1 MFRESLPNLSSKVR
15 FIHAVPGTPNIDI
28 YTGGNLLKSNLAFG
42 TISEY
47 IDFAPG
53 DYVIDIYPSGTY
65 DTAIFSGTLT
75 IIPNSYSTASLITNN
90 SELSFFVLR
99 DTASKAS
106 LDISFLRF
114 INLSPTSPLLSLS
127 IRNRETLF
135 DSVEYL
141 ETTGYY
147 PLSPGIYNFTLLL
160 SGATSISRTLSNVS
174 LIPGEFE
181 TLYVVGVLNG
191 EPEVGYILTRDGRQA

>member
-1 MFRESLPNLSSKVR
+1 MFRESLPNLNSKVR
-15 FIHAVPGTPNIDI
+15 FIHAVPGTPSIDI

-42 TISEY
+42 NITEY

-65 DTAIFSGTLT
+65 DTAIFSGNLT
-75 IIPNSYSTASLITNN
+75 ITPNSYSTAALITNN

-127 IRNRETLF
+127 IRNRQTLF

-147 PLSPGIYNFTLLL
+147 PLSPGIYNFTLAL
-160 SGATSISRTLSNVS
+160 SGATSISKTLSNVS

-191 EPEVGYILTRDGRQA
+191 EPEVGYILTRDGRQD

>member
-1 MFRESLPNLSSKVR
+1 MFRESLPNLNSKVR

-47 IDFAPG
+47 INFAPG

-75 IIPNSYSTASLITNN
+75 VIPNSYSTASLITNN

-127 IRNRETLF
+127 IRNRQTLF

-147 PLSPGIYNFTLLL
+147 PLSPGIYNFTLAL
-160 SGATSISRTLSNVS
+160 SGATSISKTLSNVS

-181 TLYVVGVLNG
+181 TIYVVGVLNG
-191 EPEVGYILTRDGRQA
+191 EPEVGYILTRDGRQD

>member
-15 FIHAVPGTPNIDI
+15 FINAVPGTPNIDI

-147 PLSPGIYNFTLLL
+147 PLSPGIYNFTLSL

>member
-15 FIHAVPGTPNIDI
+15 FIHAVPGTSNIDI

-53 DYVIDIYPSGTY
+53 DYVIDIYPAGTY

-75 IIPNSYSTASLITNN
+75 IIPNSYSTASL
-90 SELSFFVLR
+90 
-99 DTASKAS
+99 
-106 LDISFLRF
+106 
-114 INLSPTSPLLSLS
+114 
-127 IRNRETLF
+127 
-135 DSVEYL
+135 
-141 ETTGYY
+141 
-147 PLSPGIYNFTLLL
+147 
-160 SGATSISRTLSNVS
+160 
-174 LIPGEFE
+174 
-181 TLYVVGVLNG
+181 YVVGVLNG